1 MTTTE
6 WKVLQMTSTVPV
18 NTDVEQDPE
27 ARLRNRAK
35 LIEMIGGY
43 MAAHALGLAAEL
55 KIADRIHEGVHT
67 SEELAAATGAHEPSL
82 RRMLRLLAS
91 VGITTE
97 PEPGR
102 FGLTEVGAQL
112 RSDSPDSLYAFTR
125 MFCHESHFSAWQG
138 LAHSVRTGQSAWD
151 HVFGKNIYAYLADLP
166 ELSELFN
173 VAMSQESRIA
183 AGHIAAAYDFTGVR
197 NVVDIGGGDG
207 TLMSAILRANR
218 HLTGVVFDSP
228 SGVAQ
233 ASDVLAEAGVGYR
246 VTVVAGD
253 FFESV
258 PDGGELYIIKSVF
271 QDWDDGPAKAILRTC
286 RAHMPAD
293 AKLLIVGSVLPE
305 TAAQGEPIMFYT
317 DMNMLVNSGGR
328 ERTESHFRAML
339 EETGFAVE
347 SVALKAAGPLSMIE
361 AVPV

>member
-1 MTTTE
+1 
-6 WKVLQMTSTVPV
+6 MTSTVPV
-18 NTDVEQDPE
+18 NAAQKM
-27 ARLRNRAK
+27 RNRAA

-55 KIADRIHEGVHT
+55 KIADLIHDGVTT
-67 SEELAAATGAHEPSL
+67 SEELAKATGTHEPSL

-138 LAHSVRTGQSAWD
+138 LAHSVRTGEAAWD

-173 VAMSQESRIA
+173 VAMSQESRIS
-183 AGHIAAAYDFTGVR
+183 AGHIAAAYDFSGVSK
-197 NVVDIGGGDG
+197 VVDVGGGDG
-207 TLMSAILRANR
+207 TLISAILSANP
-218 HLTGVVFDSP
+218 HLEGVVFDSP

-233 ASDVLAEAGVGYR
+233 ANDVLAANGLTDR
-246 VTVVAGD
+246 TTVVAGD

-258 PDGGELYIIKSVF
+258 PTDGDLYIIKSVF

-286 RAHMPAD
+286 RAHMPEGAT
-293 AKLLIVGSVLPE
+293 LLIVGSVLPE
-305 TAAQGEPIMFYT
+305 TAAPGEPIMFYT

-328 ERTESHFRAML
+328 ERTESHFRAL
-339 EETGFAVE
+339 LAETGFAVE
-347 SVALKAAGPLSMIE
+347 SVALKSAGPLSMIK
-361 AVPV
+361 ATPV